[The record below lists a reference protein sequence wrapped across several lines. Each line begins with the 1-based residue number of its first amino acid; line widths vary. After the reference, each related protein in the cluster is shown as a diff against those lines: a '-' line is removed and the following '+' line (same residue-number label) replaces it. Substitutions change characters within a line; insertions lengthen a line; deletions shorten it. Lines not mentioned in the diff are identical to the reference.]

1 MIKVFNIQ
9 VANDLQLLKWL
20 KESRAI
26 YDKSLFI
33 LRQFYFSTKIQKGKI
48 WTPNYNQLYNLVKTE
63 QVFKNSTLEAATKA
77 QVIRQVSNVWKSF
90 IKSVITYKA
99 NPDKF
104 IEKPKIPKYLY
115 KNSDYNIVI
124 FDKNKIRKKTID
136 LINHTLELP
145 KLKGYKIKLPK
156 DLDIN
161 SIRQISVQ
169 KYYNKIKIN
178 IIYEQDDIAVQDLDY
193 SSVIGIDIGLN
204 NLCAI
209 TSNDKQFS
217 YVIKGGPLKSINQFY
232 NKYLAEMKSELEK
245 CNKKKNSKR
254 INSLS
259 LKRKN
264 KIDDYMH
271 KASRRIIDLCLES
284 RIGRIVVGHNDG
296 WKQNINLG
304 KRNNQNFVSIPFNR
318 LISLLKYKAE
328 EKGILFESV
337 EESYTSKIDHLSLE
351 SLCKQKTY
359 SGQRIKRG
367 LFKSGIGKVI
377 NADINGAIGILRKA
391 NGIWDDQLL
400 VLQDRGD
407 VVSPEVLKIA

>member
-1 MIKVFNIQ
+1 MLKAYNILVQ
-9 VANDLQLLKWL
+9 NNPQLLSWL
-20 KESRAI
+20 KDSRAI
-26 YDKSLFI
+26 YDQALYH
-33 LRQFYFSTKIQKGKI
+33 LRQSYFNTKEQGKI
-48 WTPNYNQLYNLVKTE
+48 KTPSYNQLYHLVSPMNYYKD
-63 QVFKNSTLEAATKA
+63 STLDAPVKA
-77 QVIRQVSNVWKSF
+77 QVIRQASNNWKAF
-90 IKSVITYKA
+90 IKASIAYKN

-104 IEKPKIPKYLY
+104 IGIPKMPKYLY
-115 KNSDYNIVI
+115 KNSDYNILI
-124 FDKNKIRKKTID
+124 FDKNRIRTKTID
-136 LINHTLELP
+136 YKNHTLELP

-391 NGIWDDQLL
+391 NGILDEELL
-400 VLQDRGD
+400 LLQDRGD
-407 VVSPEVLKIA
+407 VVSPKMLII